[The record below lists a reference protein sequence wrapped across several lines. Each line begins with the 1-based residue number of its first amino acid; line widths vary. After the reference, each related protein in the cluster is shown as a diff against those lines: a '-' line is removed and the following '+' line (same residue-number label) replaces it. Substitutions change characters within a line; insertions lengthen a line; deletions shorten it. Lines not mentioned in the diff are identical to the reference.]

1 MGDAIGQMLT
11 SAVGIAISPVPL
23 IAVIL
28 MLATPKGRANGL
40 AFTAGWIVAVA
51 AVVTVVVLAGSG
63 ADASGDDGPAT
74 WTLWL
79 KLALGVLFL
88 LFAAKQWT
96 DRPRAGHDAATPG
109 WMKAIDTFSPGKAA
123 GLAVVLVVANPKN
136 LVLAVGGAVSIAG
149 STAGAGGKAVAAVL
163 MVLIASLCAL
173 VPLGVYLAGGARATE
188 VLGGW
193 KEWMARHNS
202 AIMTTLLVVLG
213 VKYIGD
219 ALSGLTS

>member
-11 SAVGIAISPVPL
+11 SAVGIAISPLPL

-40 AFTAGWIVAVA
+40 AFTAGWIVSVA

-88 LFAAKQWT
+88 LFAAKQWK

-136 LVLAVGGAVSIAG
+136 LVLAVGGAVSIAS

-173 VPLGVYLAGGARATE
+173 VPLGVYLAGGAKATE

>member
-11 SAVGIAISPVPL
+11 SAVGIAISPLPL

-40 AFTAGWIVAVA
+40 AFTAGWIVSVA

-88 LFAAKQWT
+88 LFAAKQWKG
-96 DRPRAGHDAATPG
+96 RPREGHDAATPG

-136 LVLAVGGAVSIAG
+136 LVLAVGGAVSIAS
-149 STAGAGGKAVAAVL
+149 STATTGGKAVAAAL

-173 VPLGVYLAGGARATE
+173 VPVGVYLAGGAKATR